1 MDRVAIERAVEVAKT
16 AARQAGQV
24 VLSYYSS
31 SYDVRH
37 KSADNPVT
45 TADLAANRVLQQ
57 TLLQAF
63 PEAGWLSE
71 ESADNL
77 ERLHRDV
84 VWVIDPIDG
93 TKEFIQG
100 IDEFAV
106 VVALVIKQQVA
117 LAVTYNPVRQ
127 ELVHACRGQGVFCND
142 RPVQVSTTS
151 HLPKAVV
158 LASRSEMGRGEF
170 ARFEAVLTVQPMGSV
185 AYKLAQV
192 AQGKGDMTFS
202 LVRKHEWDICAG
214 TLLVT
219 EAGGRVSDPQGR
231 PFLFNQP
238 DPLRPGVIA
247 TNGLLYDQVLQ
258 LTQECSASV
267 AVPGRAPQ

>member
-1 MDRVAIERAVEVAKT
+1 MDQVMLKSALAVATEATR
-16 AARQAGQV
+16 RAGQAI
-24 VLSYYSS
+24 LSYYNS

-45 TADLAANRVLQQ
+45 TADLAANRILQQ

-71 ESADNL
+71 ESTDHP
-77 ERLHRDV
+77 ERLRRDI

-100 IDEFAV
+100 IDEFVV
-106 VVALVIKQQVA
+106 VVALVVRQQA
-117 LAVTYNPVRQ
+117 ELAVTYNPVRQ
-127 ELVHACRGQGVFCND
+127 ELFHACRGQGAFCNG
-142 RPVQVSTTS
+142 RPIRVSTTAR
-151 HLPKAVV
+151 LQKAVT

-170 ARFEAVLTVQPMGSV
+170 APFQDVLTVQALGSV

-192 AQGKGDMTFS
+192 AQGQGDMTFS
-202 LVRKHEWDICAG
+202 LVPKHEWDICAG

-219 EAGGRVSDPQGR
+219 EAGGCVSDPQGR
-231 PFLFNQP
+231 PFRFNQP
-238 DPLRPGVIA
+238 DPLRPGVVA
-247 TNGLLYDQVLQ
+247 TNGLLYEQVMQ
-258 LTQECSASV
+258 LIQEQS
-267 AVPGRAPQ
+267 R